1 MELMKIKEENG
12 KQLVSAREL
21 YQALRVKTQF
31 KDWAFRK
38 ITSNVFFQ
46 VDEDYTRTINYKR
59 AGQEALEFALTLD
72 TAKKIAMFEN
82 NEAGNNVHDYFI
94 AMEKKAKQQFQIP
107 QTYSAALLL
116 AAKQAEQIELQQKE
130 IKTLEPKAD
139 FYDAVTESKD
149 TIKEKLEIGMEVVL
163 DKGHSHSS
171 IVKIL
176 DIGILS
182 GRLANVESLDGLD
195 EWLVAYKRL
204 SMKPL
209 ARSQRNK
216 LK

>member
-1 MELMKIKEENG
+1 MELIKITEENG

-21 YQALRVKTQF
+21 YQFLQVKTPF
-31 KDWAFRK
+31 NKWAFRK

-46 VDEDYTRTINYKR
+46 VDEDYTRTINFER
-59 AGQEALEFALTLD
+59 AGQKALEFALTLD
-72 TAKKIAMFEN
+72 TAKKIAMAEHK
-82 NEAGNNVHDYFI
+82 EQGNNIRDCFI